1 MPQGGESSGPTDC
14 RAVNLWYRA
23 TVSEK
28 TRYARVV
35 LPIPLGQ
42 AFTYKIPSN
51 LSVQQGCRVLVELG
65 RRKVL
70 GVLLDLDCE
79 APAHLPQEKIKPI
92 IQLLDETPILSAE
105 LHSFLQ
111 ELARYYLAPIGEVFR
126 LALPA
131 LERATAE
138 QLAKELGKKV
148 KAVGRIVQIV
158 HPAPLALR
166 SAVSLPRGRAP
177 ELLERLDTDGPT
189 ELGKLAKEIGS
200 ARSIVKRLAEL
211 GLVTVQR
218 CTQEL
223 DPFLDGDVARDTPPS
238 LNVAQKSA
246 VDAIGNVLTNGNGAQ
261 FLLDGVTASGK
272 TEVYLHAAS
281 QALSLGRG
289 VILLVPEI
297 ALTPQLVQRFRAR
310 LGNEIAVLH
319 SALSEKARL
328 FAWQELRSGHL
339 KVVIGARSA
348 LFAPVKDLGLI
359 CVDEE
364 HDGSYKQEEGV
375 RYNAR
380 DMALLRAHRAGAVCV
395 LGSATPSLSSE
406 AAVNQKRMDRLILP
420 GRAHTASQLPHVE
433 LIDLTRFGAGPSGD
447 PLLSLPLH
455 RALEETLASGDQS
468 ILFLNRRGFAPS
480 LLCGGCG
487 EIAEC
492 PHCSVALTLHRQPSA
507 RLQCHYCDFVVRLPE
522 ACGACAG
529 TKFVEE
535 GTGTERIES
544 LLRAAFPNARV
555 ARLDRDVA
563 SGKKSEAI
571 MERVHKREV
580 DILIG
585 TQMVTKGHDLPGVT
599 LVGVLNADAALSL
612 PDFRAAERTFHLL
625 VQVAGRAGRAEK
637 PGRVLIQTRNMT
649 HPAIVCAQSHDV
661 RGFVSHEMQARQEID
676 YPPFVHI
683 ALIRFDGLDEQVVG
697 SEAKRVSGLLKDH
710 DQVEMLGPAAAPL
723 TRLRN
728 RYRYRFL
735 LRAKDRTQL
744 RQALLVIARAPAH
757 HHVRRVIDVDP
768 QSML

>member
-1 MPQGGESSGPTDC
+1 M
-14 RAVNLWYRA
+14 
-23 TVSEK
+23 SEK

-42 AFTYKIPSN
+42 AFTYKIPGDFSGK
-51 LSVQQGCRVLVELG
+51 QGCRVLVELG

-70 GVLLDLDCE
+70 GVLMELDCE
-79 APAHLPQEKIKPI
+79 PPAHLPQEKIKPI
-92 IQLLDETPILSAE
+92 KQLLDETPVLFPE
-105 LHSFLQ
+105 LQSFLQ

-131 LERATAE
+131 LERGTAE
-138 QLAKELGKKV
+138 QLEKELGKKV
-148 KAVGRIVQIV
+148 KAVGRIVQTV
-158 HPAPLALR
+158 HVVPPSLR
-166 SAVSLPRGRAP
+166 SDASLPRGRAH
-177 ELLERLDTDGPT
+177 ELLEMLDKRGPT
-189 ELGKLAKEIGS
+189 ELSKLAKEIGT

-211 GLVTVQR
+211 GFVTVER
-218 CTQEL
+218 SVQEL
-223 DPFLDGDVARDTPPS
+223 DPFLHGNVTRDTPPT
-238 LNVAQKSA
+238 LNLAQKNA
-246 VDAIGNVLTNGNGAQ
+246 VDAISTALKSPSGAQ

-281 QALSLGRG
+281 QALQLGRG

-310 LGNEIAVLH
+310 LGDEIAVLH
-319 SALSEKARL
+319 SALTEKARL
-328 FAWQELRSGHL
+328 FAWQELRGGNL
-339 KVVIGARSA
+339 KVAIGARSA

-364 HDGSYKQEEGV
+364 HDSSYKQEEGV

-380 DMALLRAHRAGAVCV
+380 DMALLRAHRSAAVCV

-406 AAVNQKRMDRLILP
+406 AAVAHKRMERLVLP
-420 GRAHTASQLPHVE
+420 GRAHQTSTLPSVE

-455 RALEETLASGDQS
+455 RALEETLLSGDQA

-480 LLCGGCG
+480 LLCGSCG

-492 PHCSVALTLHRQPSA
+492 PHCSVALTLHRQPSV
-507 RLQCHYCDFVVRLPE
+507 RLQCHYCDFVIPVPE
-522 ACGACAG
+522 RCGACGGAQ
-529 TKFVEE
+529 FVEE

-544 LLRAAFPNARV
+544 LINQAFPSARV

-563 SGKKSEAI
+563 SGKKSEVI
-571 MERVHKREV
+571 MDRVHKRQV

-661 RGFVSHEMQARQEID
+661 RAFVGHEMQARREID

-683 ALIRFDGLDEQVVG
+683 ALIRFDSLDEQLVG
-697 SEAKRVSGLLKDH
+697 REARRVAALLNDH
-710 DQVEMLGPAAAPL
+710 EQVEVLGPAAAPL
-723 TRLRN
+723 ARLRN

-744 RQALLVIARAPAH
+744 RQALLVIARAPSH
-757 HHVRRVIDVDP
+757 HKVRRVVDIDP